1 MPTSISSSKSAYGP
15 SGPFG
20 RAFQIAPGVQNYDW
34 GITGKNGSL
43 VAVYGQA
50 TEQLE
55 MKVEDDKPYAE
66 LWMGTHPTLPSTI
79 IPPPGSSSSSSNGS
93 SSAVTLSSYL
103 NEYPALLGQ
112 KVVDR
117 YGTGLTRNGGKKSSD
132 GKQEDVGALP
142 FLFKVLS
149 AGKALSI
156 QAHPDK
162 ELAKK
167 LHSEKPKSYKDD
179 NHKPEMAI
187 ALTPFEGFCGFRP
200 LQEIVHFLEVVPELR
215 ELVRPSDD
223 FLAQVGKVADSNS
236 ESSSEEERKKYLR
249 QIFSP
254 LMKADSSNV
263 EKQASALVER
273 YSSALSSSSSLEVPT
288 ALAKLVCKLN
298 SQFPGDVGIFCSFI
312 LNVVHLHPGQAMFLG
327 ANEPHAYIQGNI
339 IECMA
344 ASDNVVRAGLTPK
357 ERDVD
362 VLVDMLTYSHAG
374 PEKQLLRPR
383 EFLPL
388 EGSETYSLYSS
399 EEDKEGGGKEVPSLL
414 YDPPIEEF
422 SVVGTHLAPG
432 QVEKQR
438 ALQGPSLLIHTSGK
452 GKLTAT
458 FPTSSQPSKGTQSDD
473 GSGGGGSVSFDLDA
487 PGKVFFIGADTR
499 IDLCAAEGEKEK
511 LGVFRAFLEVSGTD
525 S

>member
-1 MPTSISSSKSAYGP
+1 
-15 SGPFG
+15 
-20 RAFQIAPGVQNYDW
+20 
-34 GITGKNGSL
+34 
-43 VAVYGQA
+43 
-50 TEQLE
+50 
-55 MKVEDDKPYAE
+55 
-66 LWMGTHPTLPSTI
+66 
-79 IPPPGSSSSSSNGS
+79 
-93 SSAVTLSSYL
+93 VTLSSYL
-103 NEYPALLGQ
+103 NEYPSLLGQ
-112 KVVDR
+112 KVVNR
-117 YGTGLTRNGGKKSSD
+117 YGTGLTRGGGKTSSD
-132 GKQEDVGALP
+132 GKQQDVGALP

-162 ELAKK
+162 ELAKR
-167 LHSEKPKSYKDD
+167 LHEQKPKSYKDD

-215 ELVRPSDD
+215 ELVGPSDE
-223 FLAQVGKVADSNS
+223 FLAQVAKAADGKSG
-236 ESSSEEERKKYLR
+236 SSSSEGEEERKKYLR

-254 LMKADSSNV
+254 LMKANSSDV
-263 EKQASALVER
+263 EKQAKALVER
-273 YSSALSSSSSLEVPT
+273 YSSSSSSSSELEVP
-288 ALAKLVCKLN
+288 ADLAKLVCKLN

-383 EFLPL
+383 EFAPT
-388 EGSETYSLYSS
+388 EESETYHLYGY
-399 EEDKEGGGKEVPSLL
+399 EKEGAKEEAPSLL

-452 GKLTAT
+452 GKLVAHPPTYANGTGSDGTGEGGESVT
-458 FPTSSQPSKGTQSDD
+458 FH
-473 GSGGGGSVSFDLDA
+473 LDT
-487 PGKVFFIGADTR
+487 PGKVFFVGADTR
-499 IDLCAAEGEKEK
+499 LDLSAAAGEEK
-511 LGVFRAFLEVSGTD
+511 LGIFRAFLEVPEAGD
-525 S
+525 A

>member
-1 MPTSISSSKSAYGP
+1 
-15 SGPFG
+15 
-20 RAFQIAPGVQNYDW
+20 
-34 GITGKNGSL
+34 
-43 VAVYGQA
+43 
-50 TEQLE
+50 
-55 MKVEDDKPYAE
+55 
-66 LWMGTHPTLPSTI
+66 MGTHPTLPSTI
-79 IPPPGSSSSSSNGS
+79 IPPPGSSSSSS
-93 SSAVTLSSYL
+93 SSATTLSSYL
-103 NEYPALLGQ
+103 NDYPSLLGQ
-112 KVVDR
+112 RVLGR
-117 YGTGLTRNGGKKSSD
+117 YGTGLTRNGGKTSPD
-132 GKQEDVGALP
+132 GKQQDVGALP

-167 LHSEKPKSYKDD
+167 LHEEKPKSYKDD

-200 LQEIVHFLEVVPELR
+200 LQEIAHFLEVVPELR

-223 FLAQVGKVADSNS
+223 LLANVAKAAESKGGSPSS
-236 ESSSEEERKKYLR
+236 EGEEERKKYLR

-254 LMKADSSNV
+254 LMKADSSDV
-263 EKQASALVER
+263 EKRASALVER
-273 YSSALSSSSSLEVPT
+273 YSSALSSSSSDSSNKLEVPT
-288 ALAKLVCKLN
+288 ELAKLVCKLN

-312 LNVVHLHPGQAMFLG
+312 LNVVHLRPGQAMFLG

-383 EFLPL
+383 QFLPA
-388 EGSETYSLYSS
+388 EESETYHLYRQ
-399 EEDKEGGGKEVPSLL
+399 EGGAGGEGGGEQEVPSLL

-422 SVVGTHLAPG
+422 SVVGTHLTRG
-432 QVEKQR
+432 QAEKQR
-438 ALQGPSLLIHTSGK
+438 ALRGPSLFIHTSGR
-452 GKLTAT
+452 GKLIAH
-458 FPTSSQPSKGTQSDD
+458 PPNHGDAE
-473 GSGGGGSVSFDLDA
+473 GAEEGGSSSSRGSVTFDLSA
-487 PGKVFFIGADTR
+487 PGKVFFVGADTR
-499 IDLCAAEGEKEK
+499 VDLCAAEDLGQGEGGEEK
-511 LGVFRAFLEVSGTD
+511 LGLFRAFLEVPD
-525 S
+525 SAEA